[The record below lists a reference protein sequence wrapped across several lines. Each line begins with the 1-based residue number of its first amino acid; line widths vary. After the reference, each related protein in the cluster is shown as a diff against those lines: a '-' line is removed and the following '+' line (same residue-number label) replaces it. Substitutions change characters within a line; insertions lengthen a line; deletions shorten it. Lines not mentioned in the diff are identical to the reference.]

1 MDYCATIRGAVLSAL
16 LILLVLIPPAA
27 LAQSKGV
34 AVQARQAPPAA
45 EQRIALVIG
54 NGNYKVG
61 PLRNPVR
68 DARAMA
74 AKLEALGF
82 EVIALEDATQRDMKR
97 AMFDFGRI
105 NRGGSWNY
113 ARDTLRCSHRDKLA
127 PHHRFFF
134 PGFRLL
140 WSR

>member
-1 MDYCATIRGAVLSAL
+1 MDHCSTIRGAVLSAL
-16 LILLVLIPPAA
+16 IILPVLIPPAA
-27 LAQSKGV
+27 LAQSKGMV
-34 AVQARQAPPAA
+34 VQGRQAPPAA

-54 NGNYKVG
+54 NGRYEVG
-61 PLRNPVR
+61 PLRNPVN

-74 AKLEALGF
+74 GKLETLGF
-82 EVIALEDATQRDMKR
+82 EVIALENATQRDMKR

-105 NRGGSWNY
+105 NRGGSWDY

-134 PGFRLL
+134 LGFRLL
-140 WSR
+140 RLR